1 MTVLTLTPSEEAR
14 QQGRGRGR
22 EVRVGEEAG
31 QTLRPSEG
39 HRGAGPSQ
47 DCGDPGEIRSGGR
60 WELKIIGILFRKYL
74 TFQTRPPAVTCSWR
88 ATRRQHLN
96 FTR

>member
-31 QTLRPSEG
+31 QTLRPSQG
-39 HRGAGPSQ
+39 HWGARTSQ
-47 DCGDPGEIRSGGR
+47 DCRDSGEIWS
-60 WELKIIGILFRKYL
+60 
-74 TFQTRPPAVTCSWR
+74 C
-88 ATRRQHLN
+88 RRYVH
-96 FTR
+96 